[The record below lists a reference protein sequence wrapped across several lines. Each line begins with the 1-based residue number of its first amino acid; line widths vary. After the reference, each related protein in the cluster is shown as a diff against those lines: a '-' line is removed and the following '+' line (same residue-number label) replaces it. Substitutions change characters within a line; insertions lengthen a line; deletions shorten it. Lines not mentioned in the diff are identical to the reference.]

1 MRILIIEDEPRLAR
15 HIRSALER
23 NGHEAT
29 MVHDGAEA
37 LRLALA
43 APPDL
48 LVLDVNLPSM
58 DGFEILGRL
67 RASGCE
73 SRVVML
79 TSRGEIGDRV
89 RGLKGGADDYIP
101 KPFAMEELVARIEA
115 LGRRGT
121 MESRDGA
128 LQVADLHMNVQRRRV
143 LRGGEAVALSPREFD
158 LLQILM
164 QEPGRYFART
174 ELHERVWQREGS
186 YDSRTVEMFITRLR
200 KKIDAGAD
208 KPLIRTLR
216 NVGYTIQD
224 PAAPDPSP

>member
-23 NGHEAT
+23 NGHET
-29 MVHDGAEA
+29 DMIHDGAEA
-37 LRLALA
+37 LRLALS

-48 LVLDVNLPSM
+48 LVLDVNLPSL
-58 DGFEILGRL
+58 DGFEILSRI
-67 RASGCE
+67 RSSGCE

-79 TSRGEIGDRV
+79 TARGEVGDRV
-89 RGLKGGADDYIP
+89 RGLKNGADDYIP

-115 LGRRGT
+115 LGRRGI
-121 MESRDGA
+121 MDLRDGA

-143 LRGGEAVALSPREFD
+143 MRAGEVITLSPREFD
-158 LLQILM
+158 LLQALM

-200 KKIDAGAD
+200 KKIDAGSVQ
-208 KPLIRTLR
+208 PLIRTLR

-224 PAAPDPSP
+224 PATPDPST